1 MVTVFSK
8 NNCIQC
14 KMTKRFLEEHNVA
27 FIEHNIDEQPEF
39 IENLRQKAFW
49 QPPSL
54 NFPTV
59 MPSPV
64 FDRIAFQ
71 PWPKGAAKI
80 LRAATPVLG
89 ARPFY
94 CY

>member
-1 MVTVFSK
+1 
-8 NNCIQC
+8 
-14 KMTKRFLEEHNVA
+14 MTKRFLEEHNVA

-39 IENLRQKAFW
+39 IENLKAEGFLAT
-49 QPPSL
+49 PSL

-59 MPSPV
+59 TPSPV